1 LDVFGALG
9 YSVLEV
15 AEFTRTNLTLAPIK
29 FKSNI
34 TLTGV
39 IATQRSILRALVTDL
54 TEVKV
59 RGATE
64 APFAAGFAALL
75 CRALA

>member
-9 YSVLEV
+9 FSVLEV
-15 AEFTRTNLTLAPIK
+15 AEFTRTSLTLIPIK
-29 FKSNI
+29 FKTNI

-39 IATQRSILRALVTDL
+39 IATQRCVFCALVTDL

-75 CRALA
+75 CQALS